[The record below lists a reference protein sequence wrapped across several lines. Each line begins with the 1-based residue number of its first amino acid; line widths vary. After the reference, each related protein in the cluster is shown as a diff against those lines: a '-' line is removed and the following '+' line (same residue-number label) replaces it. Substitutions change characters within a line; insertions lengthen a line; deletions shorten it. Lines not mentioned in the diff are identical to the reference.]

1 MIFIGDNME
10 YIIISILLGVIVVL
24 SYSVWKML
32 GRLQEYEENNQ
43 QIFIEMNQMAEAI
56 NQVLSKEIYSND
68 PVIMSFVESL
78 RDVEY
83 FIRQIDPTLEF
94 NELGEKTDG

>member
-24 SYSVWKML
+24 SFFIWKL
-32 GRLQEYEENNQ
+32 LNRVQDYEENNQ
-43 QIFIEMNQMAEAI
+43 QLFIELNKMADAI
-56 NQVLSKEIYSND
+56 SQVLSKEIYSND
-68 PVIMSFVESL
+68 PVIISFVDSL
-78 RDVEY
+78 RDIEY
-83 FIRQIDPTLEF
+83 FIRQIDPSMEF

>member
-1 MIFIGDNME
+1 ME

-24 SYSVWKML
+24 SYSVWKL
-32 GRLQEYEENNQ
+32 LSRLQDYEENNQ
-43 QIFIEMNQMAEAI
+43 QLFIEMNQMAEAI
-56 NQVLSKEIYSND
+56 SQVLSKEIYSND
-68 PVIMSFVESL
+68 PVIISFVESL

>member
-1 MIFIGDNME
+1 
-10 YIIISILLGVIVVL
+10 
-24 SYSVWKML
+24 
-32 GRLQEYEENNQ
+32 
-43 QIFIEMNQMAEAI
+43 MAEAI
-56 NQVLSKEIYSND
+56 SQVLSKEIYSND
-68 PVIMSFVESL
+68 PVIISFVESL

>member
-10 YIIISILLGVIVVL
+10 YIIISILLGIIVVL
-24 SYSVWKML
+24 SYSVWKL
-32 GRLQEYEENNQ
+32 LSRLQDYEENNQ
-43 QIFIEMNQMAEAI
+43 QLFIEMNQMAEAI
-56 NQVLSKEIYSND
+56 SQVLSKEIYSND
-68 PVIMSFVESL
+68 PVIISFVESL

>member
-1 MIFIGDNME
+1 ME